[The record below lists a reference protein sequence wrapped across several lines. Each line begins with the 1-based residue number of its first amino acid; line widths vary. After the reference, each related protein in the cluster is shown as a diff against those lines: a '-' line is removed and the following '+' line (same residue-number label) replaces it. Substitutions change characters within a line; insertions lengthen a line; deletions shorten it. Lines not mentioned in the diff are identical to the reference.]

1 MSRILRRPMFRGGRV
16 DSRGTG
22 IASGLSY
29 AKGGSVNTPK
39 RGLVDGPGGY
49 GGSIMSRG
57 GLGGSGRTIG
67 SGQGLTKGTRTAR
80 LLSQLRPLRSL
91 ATIPSLSTAGIMASP
106 FLLPTS
112 LAYLN
117 RAKTDKGLQF
127 MKDTDPS
134 VFDETAMEGEMEVYS
149 EGLKEANKQGNEI
162 SFMDN
167 FFLDPETGTYPKWM
181 GRTGDREKRQA
192 IEEEN
197 VDDFT
202 DYGQSAQI
210 NEGESALDAVMREAF
225 AKKDNYNNQ
234 FRKTDDTE
242 EPTEISKADL
252 EERKELFAD
261 LLGSKKARGEDI
273 SNMLMSFAGKALKEG
288 ATTKSA
294 FGDFFEEESKRPS
307 SKTKVDQAA
316 AQLAINDYIA
326 GKRTKEQTQALIAQ
340 LNLKAKLGTADLY
353 ENITKIAGAGSVP
366 SASVLESALKVTE
379 DTRGKPIVRVKKA
392 FKDDG
397 SKNYTIDEKD
407 YDSFIITESP
417 KNIIYIDAN
426 GVDKIIY

>member
-22 IASGLSY
+22 ITSGLGY
-29 AKGGSVNTPK
+29 EKGGRV
-39 RGLVDGPGGY
+39 GLKY
-49 GGSIMSRG
+49 GGDTLFNAANQAKNFVSNIGPQLPKGLSNLLYRAPLKTLFGGIGLGAGVGTGLGLLTDMIVKAGDTPEAYAYRKQAQRDNPWMNMETDLVIDDEGNMTTQGAIVQDEINRLDVGEKYGFMPRG
-57 GLGGSGRTIG
+57 GPEARLEEM
-67 SGQGLTKGTRTAR
+67 GLTGKFDSSG
-80 LLSQLRPLRSL
+80 
-91 ATIPSLSTAGIMASP
+91 
-106 FLLPTS
+106 
-112 LAYLN
+112 
-117 RAKTDKGLQF
+117 DK
-127 MKDTDPS
+127 
-134 VFDETAMEGEMEVYS
+134 
-149 EGLKEANKQGNEI
+149 
-162 SFMDN
+162 
-167 FFLDPETGTYPKWM
+167 
-181 GRTGDREKRQA
+181 
-192 IEEEN
+192 IEEIIEE
-197 VDDFT
+197 
-202 DYGQSAQI
+202 QI
-210 NEGESALDAVMREAF
+210 TNND
-225 AKKDNYNNQ
+225 KKDNYNNQ

-242 EPTEISKADL
+242 ESTEISKADL

-294 FGDFFEEESKRPS
+294 FGEFFEEEAKKPS

-353 ENITKIAGAGSVP
+353 ENITKIAGTGSVP

-397 SKNYTIDEKD
+397 SKNYTIEEKD

-426 GVDKIIY
+426 GVEKIIY

>member
-22 IASGLSY
+22 IASGLGY
-29 AKGGSVNTPK
+29 QKGGRVGYDS
-39 RGLVDGPGGY
+39 GGP
-49 GGSIMSRG
+49 IMSRG
-57 GLGGSGRTIG
+57 GLGGARQPSTPTGG
-67 SGQGLTKGTRTAR
+67 SIMSRIRNIPYLGKMIPAAGGTMARYSPYGLAALTGEIMGDTANLFARGTSTPEGYAR
-80 LLSQLRPLRSL
+80 LKEM
-91 ATIPSLSTAGIMASP
+91 G
-106 FLLPTS
+106 
-112 LAYLN
+112 
-117 RAKTDKGLQF
+117 
-127 MKDTDPS
+127 S
-134 VFDETAMEGEMEVYS
+134 VPYMFDETNIDVGDAYKYIDEGNQIGEKYGIFPRGGPEQRLKDL
-149 EGLKEANKQGNEI
+149 GLEDKYNV
-162 SFMDN
+162 D
-167 FFLDPETGTYPKWM
+167 GT
-181 GRTGDREKRQA
+181 R
-192 IEEEN
+192 IEEIIE
-197 VDDFT
+197 D
-202 DYGQSAQI
+202 QI
-210 NEGESALDAVMREAF
+210 TNND
-225 AKKDNYNNQ
+225 KKDNYNNQ

-242 EPTEISKADL
+242 ESTEISKADL

-294 FGDFFEEESKRPS
+294 FGEFFEEEAKKPS

-397 SKNYTIDEKD
+397 SKNYTIDEEN

-426 GVDKIIY
+426 GVEKIIY

>member
-29 AKGGSVNTPK
+29 EKGGRVGYDS
-39 RGLVDGPGGY
+39 GGP
-49 GGSIMSRG
+49 IMSRG
-57 GLGGSGRTIG
+57 GLGGARQPSTPTGG
-67 SGQGLTKGTRTAR
+67 SIMSRIRNIPYLGKMIPAAGGTMARYSPYGLAALTGEIMGDTANLFARGTSTPEGYAR
-80 LLSQLRPLRSL
+80 LKEM
-91 ATIPSLSTAGIMASP
+91 G
-106 FLLPTS
+106 
-112 LAYLN
+112 
-117 RAKTDKGLQF
+117 
-127 MKDTDPS
+127 S
-134 VFDETAMEGEMEVYS
+134 VPYMFDETNIDVGDAYKYIDEGNQIGEKYGIFPRGGPEQRLKDL
-149 EGLKEANKQGNEI
+149 GLEDKYNV
-162 SFMDN
+162 D
-167 FFLDPETGTYPKWM
+167 GT
-181 GRTGDREKRQA
+181 R
-192 IEEEN
+192 IEEIIE
-197 VDDFT
+197 D
-202 DYGQSAQI
+202 QI
-210 NEGESALDAVMREAF
+210 TNND
-225 AKKDNYNNQ
+225 KKDNYNNQ

-242 EPTEISKADL
+242 ESTEISKADL

-294 FGDFFEEESKRPS
+294 FGEFFEEEAKKPS

-397 SKNYTIDEKD
+397 SKNYTSDEEN

>member
-22 IASGLSY
+22 ITSGLGY
-29 AKGGSVNTPK
+29 EKGGRVGYKTGTIVTMPPK
-39 RGLVDGPGGY
+39 AANMIPEGNILQRALGKIKNFTSNPGV
-49 GGSIMSRG
+49 
-57 GLGGSGRTIG
+57 
-67 SGQGLTKGTRTAR
+67 LTN
-80 LLSQLRPLRSL
+80 QYLRSL
-91 ATIPSLSTAGIMASP
+91 GPLASSGSALSIGAPIGWGIGALTDWATRATDTPEAYAYRKQAQRDNPWMNMETDLVIDDEGNMTTQGAIVQDEINKLDVGEKPGFFPQGGMEKWYKDRGLDKIYDADTGEVLPKVLEDLS
-106 FLLPTS
+106 
-112 LAYLN
+112 
-117 RAKTDKGLQF
+117 KTD
-127 MKDTDPS
+127 
-134 VFDETAMEGEMEVYS
+134 
-149 EGLKEANKQGNEI
+149 
-162 SFMDN
+162 
-167 FFLDPETGTYPKWM
+167 
-181 GRTGDREKRQA
+181 
-192 IEEEN
+192 
-197 VDDFT
+197 
-202 DYGQSAQI
+202 
-210 NEGESALDAVMREAF
+210 
-225 AKKDNYNNQ
+225 KKDNYNNQ

-242 EPTEISKADL
+242 ESTEISKADL

-294 FGDFFEEESKRPS
+294 FGEFFEEEAKKPS

-353 ENITKIAGAGSVP
+353 ENITKIAGTGSVP

-392 FKDDG
+392 LKDDG
-397 SKNYTIDEKD
+397 TPNYQIEEKD
-407 YDSFIITESP
+407 YDSFIVTEIP
-417 KNIIYIDAN
+417 KQIIYIDAN
-426 GVDKIIY
+426 GVETQIY

>member
-22 IASGLSY
+22 IASGLGY
-29 AKGGSVNTPK
+29 EKGGRVGYKTGTIVTMPPK
-39 RGLVDGPGGY
+39 AANMIPEGNILQRALGKIKNFTSNPGV
-49 GGSIMSRG
+49 
-57 GLGGSGRTIG
+57 
-67 SGQGLTKGTRTAR
+67 LTN
-80 LLSQLRPLRSL
+80 QYLRSL
-91 ATIPSLSTAGIMASP
+91 GPLASSGSALSIGAPIGWGIGALTDWATRATDTPEAYAYRKQAQRDNPWMNMETDLVIDDEGNMTTQGAIVQDEINKLDVGEKPGFFPQGGMEKWYKDRGLDKIYDADTGEVLPKVLEDLS
-106 FLLPTS
+106 
-112 LAYLN
+112 
-117 RAKTDKGLQF
+117 KTD
-127 MKDTDPS
+127 
-134 VFDETAMEGEMEVYS
+134 
-149 EGLKEANKQGNEI
+149 
-162 SFMDN
+162 
-167 FFLDPETGTYPKWM
+167 
-181 GRTGDREKRQA
+181 
-192 IEEEN
+192 
-197 VDDFT
+197 
-202 DYGQSAQI
+202 
-210 NEGESALDAVMREAF
+210 
-225 AKKDNYNNQ
+225 KKDNYNNQ

-242 EPTEISKADL
+242 ESTEISKADL

-294 FGDFFEEESKRPS
+294 FGEFFEEEAKKPS

-392 FKDDG
+392 LKDDG
-397 SKNYTIDEKD
+397 TPNYQIEEKD
-407 YDSFIITESP
+407 YDSFIVTEIP
-417 KNIIYIDAN
+417 KQIIYIDAN
-426 GVDKIIY
+426 GVETQIY